1 MEKSMFETQRLRLRS
16 CLLHVYGFFALVL
29 RPIHVI
35 GLWSLW
41 PNNSLELANQS
52 VLYISHYTSH
62 RIKDSN
68 PKFNG
73 AF

>member
-1 MEKSMFETQRLRLRS
+1 VGRSQTVTLLYCEVNMEKSMFETQRLRLRS

-41 PNNSLELANQS
+41 
-52 VLYISHYTSH
+52 
-62 RIKDSN
+62 
-68 PKFNG
+68 
-73 AF
+73 